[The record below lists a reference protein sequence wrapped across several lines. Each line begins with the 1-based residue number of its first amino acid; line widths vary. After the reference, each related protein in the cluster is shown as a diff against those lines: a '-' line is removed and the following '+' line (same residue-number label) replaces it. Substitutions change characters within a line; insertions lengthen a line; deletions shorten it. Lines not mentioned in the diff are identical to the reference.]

1 MTTLAIIASVLM
13 TVFPDRGEH
22 LEPITTR
29 VSIQTDTARTGQII
43 CGEWVAVGSA
53 KSYSICLDSIR
64 EFGGRPSFRFELRE
78 GDNTLKGYGK
88 GTTKGRAELSYCYA
102 TSSDFDGV
110 TQSDYRNMQDAKS
123 VYHHG
128 KGSVPQ
134 GSTCRYRFSVM
145 VPATLDPESNF
156 IFAQWHGMPDRYLV
170 SDPDGRTRLLDE
182 GEFAKLMESN
192 IFRNDTGYEKIQAT
206 YKDGTAKTDKDGN
219 PIFRPGSQ
227 NGWKVEQGGYPPLA
241 FSFSDGYFCIK
252 ANSDRKMMTDN
263 SDRLNTSPAK
273 HGVGVTRRSEYKTSV
288 IAYRLPADEFP
299 KDIWVTFDISLKWTG
314 FGYLEEKVISPGLL
328 DVTMSYG
335 GTSMHIIDNMQVLM
349 GRNDLEGY
357 YFKFGIYRTGSSE
370 IPVICNLAGFSQ
382 EIIRE

>member
-1 MTTLAIIASVLM
+1 MAPFTIIASVLM
-13 TVFPDRGEH
+13 LLVPDSGEN
-22 LEPITTR
+22 LKPLTGR
-29 VSIQTDTARTGQII
+29 VNIQTDTARTGQII
-43 CGEWVAVGSA
+43 CGEWVAIGSA
-53 KSYSICLDSIR
+53 KSYAICLDSLK

-78 GDNTLKGYGK
+78 GDNTLKGYGE
-88 GTTKGRAELSYCYA
+88 GSTKGRAELSYCYA
-102 TSSDFDGV
+102 TSSDFKGV

-123 VYHHG
+123 IYHHG

-170 SDPDGRTRLLDE
+170 SGPDGRTGLMDE
-182 GEFAKLMESN
+182 EEFAELMEHT
-192 IFRNDTGYEKIQAT
+192 IFSKGTGYEKIQAT
-206 YKDGTAKTDKDGN
+206 YKDGTAKTGRDGG
-219 PIFRPGSQ
+219 PIFRPGPP

-263 SDRLNTSPAK
+263 SERLNTNPAK
-273 HGVGVTRRSEYKTSV
+273 HAAGVPRNSEYKTSV
-288 IAYRLPADEFP
+288 IAYRLPAGEFP
-299 KDIWVTFDISLKWTG
+299 KDTWVTFDIILKWTG
-314 FGYLEEKVISPGLL
+314 YSYHEEKVISPGML
-328 DVTMSYG
+328 DVTMSYDN
-335 GTSMHIIDNMQVLM
+335 TSRHIIDNMQVLM